1 MIVVNLIHC
10 NENSSWIYLFTFFLT
25 FQIDFYKNIICF
37 CLTSCNLLLL
47 SNVMCQLLVMS
58 LPLNLFIILIHVL
71 GRFIHAFFLVVH
83 HMILH
88 LELIYHFH
96 ELVGPNVQALT
107 SKCKQNF
114 KNHTCDYLKNNGFA
128 C

>member
-1 MIVVNLIHC
+1 
-10 NENSSWIYLFTFFLT
+10 
-25 FQIDFYKNIICF
+25 
-37 CLTSCNLLLL
+37 
-47 SNVMCQLLVMS
+47 
-58 LPLNLFIILIHVL
+58 
-71 GRFIHAFFLVVH
+71 VVH